1 MAFVQQTL
9 LHVGHVGDPFVVAY
23 RKELRGLA
31 LVPKFYYFATYGPP
45 YGPPEIPPLA
55 RDQAGPPAS
64 RMCGPGLS
72 PLQVILI

>member
-9 LHVGHVGDPFVVAY
+9 LHVGHVGDPFVAAY

-31 LVPKFYYFATYGPP
+31 FVPKFYYFAT

-55 RDQAGPPAS
+55 RDQAGPSAS

-72 PLQVILI
+72 PLRVILI